1 MSNTI
6 SGSVSYTAT
15 GRSLAQAGVSAY
27 GGKTWPVA
35 REIMKD
41 TFESI
46 AQSPST
52 SSSEKAIADL
62 GIKVGSHTMQHND
75 AASARYAVL
84 QTISQ
89 AVGGSIGAVLA
100 HACNSAWAD
109 KQWNAA
115 RAITKDGLDAIAR
128 YSPEPADQALAALGN
143 DFGSHTMQDNDAANA
158 RRTVLKRIEN
168 GSNSNVPQALAQTT
182 VDAYYNRQWN
192 AAREI
197 TKDGLEA
204 IQSNS
209 QSSPEQKALAQLGVT
224 FGSHTMSDSD
234 SASARLT
241 VLRELSNPLSSS
253 LTDEICNVSISA
265 YGDKQWTSARAILK
279 DGFEAVLANP
289 NATPQERELA
299 QLGIEVGGHS
309 MSDTEAAQARLRV
322 MKQLRDV

>member
-6 SGSVSYTAT
+6 SGGVSYTAT
-15 GRSLAQAGVSAY
+15 GRSIAQAGLSAY

-35 REIMKD
+35 REVMKD
-41 TFESI
+41 SFESV

-52 SSSEKAIADL
+52 SPTEKAIADL
-62 GIKVGSHTMQHND
+62 GIRVGSHSMQNND

-109 KQWNAA
+109 KQWPAA
-115 RAITKDGLDAIAR
+115 RAITKDGLDVIQT
-128 YSPEPADQALAALGN
+128 YSPESSDQALAALGN
-143 DFGSHTMQDNDAANA
+143 KFGSHAMQDSDAASA

-168 GSNSNVPQALAQTT
+168 GDNSNVAQALAQTT
-182 VDAYYNRQWN
+182 VAAYGEKQWN

-204 IQSNS
+204 IRSNAQST
-209 QSSPEQKALAQLGVT
+209 PEQKALAQLGVT
-224 FGSHTMSDSD
+224 FGSHSMTDTDAAKS
-234 SASARLT
+234 RLT
-241 VLRELSNPLSSS
+241 VLKELSNPLSSS

-265 YGDKQWTSARAILK
+265 YGEKQWPSARAIMK

-289 NATPQERELA
+289 NATAQERELA
-299 QLGIEVGGHS
+299 QLGINVGAHS
-309 MSDTEAAQARLRV
+309 MSDTEAAQARLKV